1 MSSLPAPIASKA
13 YPIYLV
19 TIEVDGDEGFT
30 WPMMA
35 PCPLTEEQTLSS
47 LRRMAK
53 ECLHRIRLPAGTPW
67 AGSMVRGE
75 DDTWCLHWN
84 GHYTLNVF
92 PGRPYAFLSFREY
105 VLRQLDKGNY
115 DLMGA
120 ERAGSWQYMEVEH
133 QTFIPHEGK

>member
-30 WPMMA
+30 WPMVA
-35 PCPLTEEQTLSS
+35 PCPLT
-47 LRRMAK
+47 
-53 ECLHRIRLPAGTPW
+53 W

-120 ERAGSWQYMEVEH
+120 ERVGSWQYMEVEH